1 VLGHGLYGI
10 VCCTEAF
17 RTLTKPNKVRRL
29 DGFRAC
35 KQPLALMQAFTY
47 TARMSEPTRQHLI
60 DAAARVYAD
69 VGFRGA
75 TTRRIAD
82 EAGVNEV
89 TLFRLFGSKAALI
102 DEAIRAHAAFG
113 NIKALPEVPKDPVA
127 ELTEWAKADHEFL
140 LDCRHLI
147 RTTMAEMHERPECA
161 APTAKQPTMSHKHIC
176 EYFSRLAQH
185 GFIPSAAE
193 ARPAATML
201 LGTLFAD
208 AMGRDMMPEMFPPV
222 KEAPATYV
230 RLILRSL
237 GAAVAAL
244 LLMVLPLSAQAN
256 GELSLADALRIAER
270 QSASVRIA
278 QAGEARA
285 RGNQRSANSLL
296 LPQING
302 TAGYTR
308 ALQNQ
313 FQAISEQFP
322 DTSSGGGGGL
332 ANSPLAQIFAAP
344 NTFVLTLQATQNL
357 WTAGRVSAARDGA
370 DAAHDAATIA
380 LTSARAQAML
390 DVAQAYFDAV
400 AAERLHGI
408 ADSTLALTQRTLDAV
423 ELARQVGTASEFEL
437 LRARVTRDNQRPL
450 AIQARGNRTAALL
463 RLKQLLELPLQAPLT
478 LTTPIRDDAATVA
491 EATATAPIRLADDR
505 TLTPDT
511 SVAARATVR
520 QVEAQVRAQ
529 ETALRAAKLARLP
542 SLQLS
547 STYQRFAYPPEGT
560 FLPGDLDLYFPNWT
574 VALGLSFP
582 VFNGGRLAGERQVAE
597 ANLLEARETLERT
610 RDGAELDALLA
621 VTALEQA
628 QAAYL
633 ASVGTDAA
641 AEQAYR
647 IAEVR
652 FREGISTSVELT
664 ESRVQLEQ
672 ARLQRVTTA
681 RDLEIAK
688 LRLALLKDLPL
699 TAGGSR

>member
-1 VLGHGLYGI
+1 
-10 VCCTEAF
+10 
-17 RTLTKPNKVRRL
+17 
-29 DGFRAC
+29 
-35 KQPLALMQAFTY
+35 
-47 TARMSEPTRQHLI
+47 MSEPTRQHLI

-75 TTRRIAD
+75 TTRRIAE

-102 DEAIRAHAAFG
+102 EEAIRAHSAFG
-113 NIKALPEVPKDPVA
+113 NIAALPDVPTDPVA
-127 ELTEWAKADHEFL
+127 ELTEWARADHAFL

-161 APTAKQPTMSHKHIC
+161 APTAKHPTMSHKHIC

-185 GFIPSAAE
+185 GFIPSTAE

-222 KEAPATYV
+222 KDAPATYV

-237 GAAVAAL
+237 GASVAAFVLFVALAFAAPSPLTAQQAVAA
-244 LLMVLPLSAQAN
+244 PPPSA
-256 GELSLADALRIAER
+256 ELSLADALRMAER
-270 QSASVRIA
+270 QAASVRIA

-285 RGNQRSANSLL
+285 RGNQRSANSQR
-296 LPQING
+296 LPQVNG

-357 WTAGRVSAARDGA
+357 WTAGRLSAARDGA

-400 AAERLHGI
+400 AAERVHAI

-437 LRARVTRDNQRPL
+437 LRARVARDNQRPL

-478 LTTPIRDDAATVA
+478 LTTPIRDNAEIVA
-491 EATATAPIRLADDR
+491 EATAPIRLADDR
-505 TLTPDT
+505 TMTPDT

-520 QVEAQVRAQ
+520 QVEAQVRAS

-560 FLPGDLDLYFPNWT
+560 FLPGDFDLYFPNWT

-582 VFNGGRLAGERQVAE
+582 VFNGGRISGERQVAE

-610 RDGAELDALLA
+610 RDGAELDALLS
-621 VTALEQA
+621 VTALEMA

-699 TAGGSR
+699 SGGGSR

>member
-1 VLGHGLYGI
+1 
-10 VCCTEAF
+10 
-17 RTLTKPNKVRRL
+17 
-29 DGFRAC
+29 
-35 KQPLALMQAFTY
+35 
-47 TARMSEPTRQHLI
+47 
-60 DAAARVYAD
+60 
-69 VGFRGA
+69 
-75 TTRRIAD
+75 
-82 EAGVNEV
+82 
-89 TLFRLFGSKAALI
+89 
-102 DEAIRAHAAFG
+102 
-113 NIKALPEVPKDPVA
+113 
-127 ELTEWAKADHEFL
+127 
-140 LDCRHLI
+140 
-147 RTTMAEMHERPECA
+147 
-161 APTAKQPTMSHKHIC
+161 
-176 EYFSRLAQH
+176 
-185 GFIPSAAE
+185 
-193 ARPAATML
+193 
-201 LGTLFAD
+201 
-208 AMGRDMMPEMFPPV
+208 
-222 KEAPATYV
+222 
-230 RLILRSL
+230 
-237 GAAVAAL
+237 
-244 LLMVLPLSAQAN
+244 
-256 GELSLADALRIAER
+256 
-270 QSASVRIA
+270 
-278 QAGEARA
+278 
-285 RGNQRSANSLL
+285 
-296 LPQING
+296 
-302 TAGYTR
+302 
-308 ALQNQ
+308 
-313 FQAISEQFP
+313 
-322 DTSSGGGGGL
+322 
-332 ANSPLAQIFAAP
+332 
-344 NTFVLTLQATQNL
+344 VLTLQATQNL
-357 WTAGRVSAARDGA
+357 WTAGRVAAARDGA
-370 DAAHDAATIA
+370 EAAHDAAAIA

-423 ELARQVGTASEFEL
+423 QLARQVGTASEFEL

-463 RLKQLLELPLQAPLT
+463 RLKQLLELPLQAPLR
-478 LTTPIRDDAATVA
+478 LTTPIRDDAEIVA
-491 EATATAPIRLADDR
+491 EATAPIRLADDR

-529 ETALRAAKLARLP
+529 ETALRAARLARLP
-542 SLQLS
+542 SVQLS

-582 VFNGGRLAGERQVAE
+582 IFNGGRLAGERQVAE

-641 AEQAYR
+641 AEQAYA

-664 ESRVQLEQ
+664 ESRVQLQQ
-672 ARLQRVTTA
+672 ARLQRVTTS

>member
-1 VLGHGLYGI
+1 
-10 VCCTEAF
+10 
-17 RTLTKPNKVRRL
+17 
-29 DGFRAC
+29 
-35 KQPLALMQAFTY
+35 MQS
-47 TARMSEPTRQHLI
+47 MSEPTRQHLI

-102 DEAIRAHAAFG
+102 EEAIRAHSAFG
-113 NIKALPEVPKDPVA
+113 NIGPLPDVPKDPVA
-127 ELTEWAKADHEFL
+127 ELTEWAKADHAFL

-147 RTTMAEMHERPECA
+147 RTTMAEMHERPECI
-161 APTAKQPTMSHKHIC
+161 APTAKHPAMSHQHIC

-185 GFIPSAAE
+185 GFIPEKSSAE

-201 LGTLFAD
+201 LGSLFAD
-208 AMGRDMMPEMFPPV
+208 AMGRDMMPEIFPPV
-222 KEAPATYV
+222 QEAPATYV

-244 LLMVLPLSAQAN
+244 LLMVLPLAAQTN

-285 RGNQRSANSLL
+285 RGNQRSADSQL

-308 ALQNQ
+308 AIQNQ

-344 NTFVLTLQATQNL
+344 NTFVLTLQATQNI
-357 WTAGRVSAARDGA
+357 WTAGRLSAAREGA
-370 DAAHDAATIA
+370 EAAHDAASIA

-390 DVAQAYFDAV
+390 DVAQSYFDAV
-400 AAERLHGI
+400 AAERLHSI

-423 ELARQVGTASEFEL
+423 QLARQVGTASEFEL

-450 AIQARGNRTAALL
+450 AIQARGNRTAAML
-463 RLKQLLELPLQAPLT
+463 RLKQLLQLPLSAPLT
-478 LTTPIRDDAATVA
+478 LTTPIRDNAEIVA
-491 EATATAPIRLADDR
+491 EATALSPIRLADER

-560 FLPGDLDLYFPNWT
+560 FLPGDFDMYFPNWT
-574 VALGLSFP
+574 VSLGMSFP
-582 VFNGGRLAGERQVAE
+582 LFNGGRIAGERQVAE
-597 ANLLEARETLERT
+597 ANLLEARETLEQA
-610 RDGAELDALLA
+610 RDGAELDALLS

-633 ASVGTDAA
+633 ASVGTDSA

-699 TAGGSR
+699 TPGGSR

>member
-1 VLGHGLYGI
+1 
-10 VCCTEAF
+10 
-17 RTLTKPNKVRRL
+17 
-29 DGFRAC
+29 
-35 KQPLALMQAFTY
+35 
-47 TARMSEPTRQHLI
+47 MSEPTRQHLL

-102 DEAIRAHAAFG
+102 EEAIRAHSAFG
-113 NIKALPEVPKDPVA
+113 NIGALPDVPKDPTA
-127 ELTEWAKADHEFL
+127 ELTEWAEADHRFL

-147 RTTMAEMHERPECA
+147 RTTMAEMNERPECA
-161 APTAKQPTMSHKHIC
+161 VPTAKHPTMSHKHIC

-208 AMGRDMMPEMFPPV
+208 AMGRDMMPEMFPPER
-222 KEAPATYV
+222 EAPSTYV

-244 LLMVLPLSAQAN
+244 LLVVLPLSAQTN

-278 QAGEARA
+278 QAGQDRA
-285 RGNQRSANSLL
+285 RGNQRSANSQL

-322 DTSSGGGGGL
+322 DTSSGGGGL
-332 ANSPLAQIFAAP
+332 ENSPLAQIFAAP

-400 AAERLHGI
+400 AAERLHAI

-423 ELARQVGTASEFEL
+423 TLARQVGTASEFEL

-450 AIQARGNRTAALL
+450 AIQARGNRTASML

-478 LTTPIRDDAATVA
+478 LTTPIRDDAETVA
-491 EATATAPIRLADDR
+491 EATAPIRLADDR
-505 TLTPDT
+505 TVTPDT

-520 QVEAQVRAQ
+520 QVQAQVRAQ

-560 FLPGDLDLYFPNWT
+560 FLPSDFEMYFPNWT

-621 VTALEQA
+621 VTALEMA

-652 FREGISTSVELT
+652 FSEGISTSVELT

-699 TAGGSR
+699 SVGGAR

>member
-1 VLGHGLYGI
+1 
-10 VCCTEAF
+10 
-17 RTLTKPNKVRRL
+17 
-29 DGFRAC
+29 
-35 KQPLALMQAFTY
+35 
-47 TARMSEPTRQHLI
+47 MSEPTRQHLI

-102 DEAIRAHAAFG
+102 EEAIRAHSAFG
-113 NIKALPEVPKDPVA
+113 NIGALPDVPKDPVA
-127 ELTEWAKADHEFL
+127 ELTEWAQADHAFL

-161 APTAKQPTMSHKHIC
+161 APTAKHPTMSHKHIC

-185 GFIPSAAE
+185 GFIPKNSTAE

-208 AMGRDMMPEMFPPV
+208 AMGRDMMPEMFPPIQ
-222 KEAPATYV
+222 EAPATYV

-237 GAAVAAL
+237 GATVAAL
-244 LLMVLPLSAQAN
+244 ALFVLALAAPTSLMAQQPAASTIQAG

-285 RGNQRSANSLL
+285 RGNQRSANSQL

-357 WTAGRVSAARDGA
+357 WTAGRVAAARQGA
-370 DAAHDAATIA
+370 EAAHDAASIA

-390 DVAQAYFDAV
+390 DVAQSYFDAV
-400 AAERLHGI
+400 AAE
-408 ADSTLALTQRTLDAV
+408 
-423 ELARQVGTASEFEL
+423 
-437 LRARVTRDNQRPL
+437 
-450 AIQARGNRTAALL
+450 
-463 RLKQLLELPLQAPLT
+463 
-478 LTTPIRDDAATVA
+478 
-491 EATATAPIRLADDR
+491 
-505 TLTPDT
+505 
-511 SVAARATVR
+511 
-520 QVEAQVRAQ
+520 
-529 ETALRAAKLARLP
+529 
-542 SLQLS
+542 
-547 STYQRFAYPPEGT
+547 
-560 FLPGDLDLYFPNWT
+560 
-574 VALGLSFP
+574 
-582 VFNGGRLAGERQVAE
+582 
-597 ANLLEARETLERT
+597 
-610 RDGAELDALLA
+610 
-621 VTALEQA
+621 
-628 QAAYL
+628 
-633 ASVGTDAA
+633 
-641 AEQAYR
+641 
-647 IAEVR
+647 
-652 FREGISTSVELT
+652 
-664 ESRVQLEQ
+664 
-672 ARLQRVTTA
+672 
-681 RDLEIAK
+681 
-688 LRLALLKDLPL
+688 
-699 TAGGSR
+699 